1 MILSRT
7 DGHRCS
13 RPMRLTAY
21 RIAQANIVQLAVM
34 KSYTYEVLRA
44 PFDGTVRA
52 RFVDVGALV
61 RSSVTNK
68 TSNQP
73 VLTIADMS
81 KRRVDVYVEQSDVP
95 YVHVGDVADVAD
107 AANPARH
114 VAPCEGLH
122 RSYFRSA

>member
-44 PFDGTVRA
+44 PFDGTVQ
-52 RFVDVGALV
+52 
-61 RSSVTNK
+61 SSVTNK